1 METPTKEQ
9 FLEEDGLKIVS
20 RISDASWRH
29 GTYET
34 HVFHR
39 ETDNTFWQVV
49 FRLSTDGETNELR
62 EGGYQVKQVTPQE
75 KIVVVYV

>member
-1 METPTKEQ
+1 MESPTQEHL
-9 FLEEDGLKIVS
+9 LEEDGLKIVS

-34 HVFHR
+34 QVFHR
-39 ETDNTFWQVV
+39 EKDDTFWQVV

-62 EGGYQVKQVTPQE
+62 EGGYTIRQVTPQE
-75 KIVVVYV
+75 KVVIVYV